1 MKGARCKHT
10 MTERYLHARSEPGV
24 FAYLVHELYA
34 RRPADVDFYLP
45 QLLQNQAPQP
55 TPF

>member
-1 MKGARCKHT
+1 